1 MYEAL
6 IFMDLF
12 LPYIYGKRYYSTFLV
27 CLVFFVL
34 ILKTR
39 QPINIIIKRLLIL
52 TIAELLNSYF
62 SVLVGKNEYSLR
74 ELVLN
79 SVSILI
85 PLLSYYC
92 GFRLIRAK
100 GRKIGLEEVLSGL
113 ILAECVVGISQL
125 LFVPFR
131 IVSLQLYSSLDKY
144 TQTFSG
150 GLIRIV
156 GTLGN
161 PNNYACLIAILSSL
175 NLYLYFQSNRL
186 AKKAMP
192 IILNM
197 LFATIVIV
205 FSQSKTALVIY
216 LALIAYVMIDS
227 SNLKRAVLFLL
238 ILVPTIII
246 LLKFTTVG
254 GIFAEY
260 LNVSDNMTLGG
271 RKNIWLKYFEVFK
284 SKNLS
289 NMLFGNGPSFFKS
302 IDSSVD
308 NAYLDVIIANGIFGL
323 VLYFAK
329 YLVIVFQPKNEYVNK
344 AKKIIIFGIL
354 ILSITSQLDL
364 ISSIA
369 YYLIFGALDSLA
381 DMKSAY
387 FNPCEAN
394 SSQVAASGRNNL

>member
-12 LPYIYGKRYYSTFLV
+12 LPYIYGKRYYSSFLV
-27 CLVFFVL
+27 CFIFFLL
-34 ILKTR
+34 ILKTK
-39 QPINIIIKRLLIL
+39 QPVNEIVKRLFIL
-52 TIAELLNSYF
+52 TIAELLSSYF
-62 SVLVGKNEYSLR
+62 SVLVGKNEYSIR

-92 GFRLIRAK
+92 GFRLIKVR
-100 GRKIGLEEVLSGL
+100 GRKSSLDEVLFGL
-113 ILAECVVGISQL
+113 TLAECVVGISQL

-131 IVSLQLYSSLDKY
+131 MVSLQLYSSVGKY
-144 TQTFSG
+144 SQTFSG

-175 NLYLYFQSNRL
+175 NLYLHFQSNKL
-186 AKKAMP
+186 AKKVMP
-192 IILNM
+192 IIFNM
-197 LFATIVIV
+197 LLATIVIV

-216 LALIAYVMIDS
+216 LALISYVMLDS
-227 SNLKRAVLFLL
+227 NNLKRVVLFLL
-238 ILVPTIII
+238 ILVPIIII
-246 LLKFTTVG
+246 LLKFSTIG

-271 RKNIWLKYFEVFK
+271 RKDIWLKYFEVFK
-284 SKNLS
+284 SKNIS

-308 NAYLDVIIANGIFGL
+308 NAYLDVIIAYGVFGL
-323 VLYFAK
+323 ALYFAK
-329 YLVIVFQPKNEYVNK
+329 YFILILWSKNRCINK
-344 AKKIIIFGIL
+344 AKKVIIFGIL

-369 YYLIFGALDSLA
+369 YYLIFGALDSFA
-381 DMKSAY
+381 DIKSAY
-387 FNPCEAN
+387 FNSCEAD
-394 SSQVAASGRNNL
+394 SSQLAASGRSNL